1 MIEYKTVSLA
11 DRVYEQL
18 EYNILSGVYA
28 QGEIISETR
37 LSEELGVSRT
47 PIREAMSRLY
57 HEKLI
62 KESPTGT
69 VVVGVTENDVKDL
82 FEVKRRIEIIATR
95 RAAENFSEEGLAAL
109 KENVEQQ
116 EFFAQKGDVVKVRD
130 LDTEFHDIIYKECG
144 SVTFETILS
153 PIHHKMMKFRRLS
166 LEKSHRI
173 VASVAEHKSLY
184 NAIADGDG
192 DKIETIMLLHIDHA
206 YNNIM
211 EVNEQYG
218 TDNST
223 ENN

>member
-11 DRVYEQL
+11 DRVYDQL

-184 NAIADGDG
+184 NAIADKDG
-192 DKIETIMLLHIDHA
+192 DKLETIMLLHIDHA

>member
-11 DRVYEQL
+11 DRVYDQL
-18 EYNILSGVYA
+18 EYNILSGTYA

-62 KESPTGT
+62 KESPNGT

-95 RAAENFSEEGLAAL
+95 RAAENFSEEGLKAL

-116 EFFAQKGDVVKVRD
+116 EFFAQKGDVIKVRD

>member
-1 MIEYKTVSLA
+1 MIEYKNVSLA
-11 DRVYEQL
+11 DRVYDQL
-18 EYNILSGVYA
+18 EYNILSGTYA

-62 KESPTGT
+62 KESSVGT
-69 VVVGVTENDVKDL
+69 VVVGVTVNDVKDL
-82 FEVKRRIEIIATR
+82 FEVKRRIEVMATR
-95 RAAENFSEEGLAAL
+95 RAAENISEAGLKAL
-109 KENVEQQ
+109 KDNVDQQ
-116 EFFAQKGDVVKVRD
+116 EFYAQKGDAVKVRD
-130 LDTEFHDIIYKECG
+130 LDTEFHDIIYRECG
-144 SVTFETILS
+144 SITFETILT

-173 VASVAEHKSLY
+173 MASVAEHRTLY
-184 NAIADGDG
+184 NAIAEKDG
-192 DKIETIMLLHIDHA
+192 DKIDTVVLMHIDHA
-206 YNNIM
+206 YNSIM

-218 TDNST
+218 TNNST

>member
-184 NAIADGDG
+184 NAIADRDG

-223 ENN
+223 ENH

>member
-1 MIEYKTVSLA
+1 M
-11 DRVYEQL
+11 
-18 EYNILSGVYA
+18 SGAYA
-28 QGEIISETR
+28 PGEIISETR

-47 PIREAMSRLY
+47 PIREAMAKLA

-62 KESPTGT
+62 KDSPQGT

-95 RAAENFSEEGLAAL
+95 RAAENISEEGLAAL

-116 EFFAQKGDVVKVRD
+116 EFFAQKGDVIKVRD
-130 LDTEFHDIIYKECG
+130 LDTEFHDILYRECG

-184 NAIADGDG
+184 NAIADKDG

-223 ENN
+223 EDH

>member
-1 MIEYKTVSLA
+1 MIEYKTISLA
-11 DRVYEQL
+11 NQVYDRL
-18 EYNILSGVYA
+18 EYNILSGAYA
-28 QGEIISETR
+28 PGEIISETR

-47 PIREAMSRLY
+47 PIREAMAKLA

-62 KESPTGT
+62 KDSPQGT

-95 RAAENFSEEGLAAL
+95 RAAENISEEGLAAL

-116 EFFAQKGDVVKVRD
+116 EFFAQKGDVIKVRD
-130 LDTEFHDIIYKECG
+130 LDTEFHDILYRECG

-184 NAIADGDG
+184 NAIADKDG

-211 EVNEQYG
+211 EVNEQIG
-218 TDNST
+218 RAHV
-223 ENN
+223 